1 MRVSERILKEIVS
14 DLESL
19 LNRCG
24 IMYHIFY
31 RTKSEE
37 SIKNK
42 LEKKSETYRAE
53 GRKMQDLLA
62 LRITLYFTDDVELVH
77 EYLKSQSNFD
87 SESVD
92 EPEVD
97 KFCPQR
103 LNLVMRVPDA
113 LKNDMQVAISNSGFP
128 DLIDDTY
135 EVQIRTIL
143 SEGWHEVEHDLRYK
157 CKKDWENYSEES
169 RLLNG
174 IYATLES
181 SEWSMLTLFDR
192 ISYAQYKEKEWN
204 SMLRNKMRLRF
215 TDKGLSQDVINLLS
229 DNHELAK
236 RLFRT
241 KRSKILKQV
250 MEKKFSY
257 PLTYDTVIHLL
268 NRMDVKDKTLAAL
281 EVPILKSDMDLMFGP
296 IEKKEPIA

>member
-1 MRVSERILKEIVS
+1 MSAATKVLKEIVS
-14 DLESL
+14 DLESVL
-19 LNRCG
+19 DKSG
-24 IMYHIFY
+24 IMYHIFS
-31 RTKSEE
+31 RTKSEM

-42 LEKKSETYRAE
+42 LEKKAEKYRAE
-53 GRKMQDLLA
+53 GKKMQDLLA
-62 LRITLYFTDDVELVH
+62 LRITLYFTDDVEMVYD
-77 EYLKSQSNFD
+77 YLRNQPNFD

-92 EPEVD
+92 ANEVD
-97 KFCPQR
+97 KFCPKR
-103 LNLVMRVPDA
+103 LNLVMHVPE
-113 LKNDMQVAISNSGFP
+113 KHRQDMQVAINSTEYP

-157 CKKDWENYSEES
+157 CKEDWDEHLEES

-192 ISYAQYKEKEWN
+192 LSYSQYKEKAWD

-215 TDKGLSQDVINLLS
+215 ADKGMSPDVKEKISS
-229 DNHELAK
+229 DNELAK
-236 RLFRT
+236 KLFRV
-241 KRSKILKQV
+241 KRSKVLKLV

-257 PLTYDTVIHLL
+257 PLTYDTVVFLI
-268 NRMDVKDKTLAAL
+268 NRVGVKNKELATL
-281 EVPILKSDMDLMFGP
+281 EMPVLKQDMDLWFGT
-296 IEKKEPIA
+296 ID

>member
-1 MRVSERILKEIVS
+1 MSAATKVLKEIVS
-14 DLESL
+14 DLESVL
-19 LNRCG
+19 DKSG
-24 IMYHIFY
+24 IMYHIFS
-31 RTKSEE
+31 RTKSEM

-42 LEKKSETYRAE
+42 LEKKAEKYREE
-53 GRKMQDLLA
+53 GKKMQDLLA
-62 LRITLYFTDDVELVH
+62 LRITLYFTDDVEMVYD
-77 EYLKSQSNFD
+77 YLRNQPNFD

-92 EPEVD
+92 VNEVD
-97 KFCPQR
+97 KFCPKR
-103 LNLVMRVPDA
+103 LNLVMHVPE
-113 LKNDMQVAISNSGFP
+113 KHKQDMQVAINSTEYP

-157 CKKDWENYSEES
+157 CKDEWEKHPDES

-192 ISYAQYKEKEWN
+192 LSYSQYKEKAWD

-215 TDKGLSQDVINLLS
+215 ADKGLSPEIKDMLS
-229 DNHELAK
+229 LDKELAK
-236 RLFRT
+236 KLFRV
-241 KRSKILKQV
+241 KRNKVLKSV

-257 PLTYDTVIHLL
+257 PLTYDTVVFLL
-268 NRMDVKDKTLAAL
+268 NRIEVKNKKLASFEMA
-281 EVPILKSDMDLMFGP
+281 VLKDDLDLLYGS
-296 IEKKEPIA
+296 ID